1 MRRTAAALLFLLVL
15 APVVTLGFAHWRT
28 VRYDSLIRK
37 QCRRYNL
44 DFHLVK
50 ALVHEESRFDA
61 EARGKKGEL
70 GLMQIKP
77 AVGAEFWER
86 QGKRSFYD
94 PEMLLNPEHNI
105 EVGCWYLRESLDM
118 YRHLPDPTP
127 YGLARYNAG
136 HTRVARWISATSAHP
151 QSKFIDNVDFPR
163 TREYIV
169 RVIGRAHRRSQNY
182 LW

>member
-1 MRRTAAALLFLLVL
+1 MRRTAVALLALLVL
-15 APVVTLGFAHWRT
+15 APVATLGFAHWRT

-37 QCRRYNL
+37 YCSRYEL

-61 EARGKKGEL
+61 DARGKKGEL

-86 QGKRSFYD
+86 HNRPGVYESS
-94 PEMLLNPEHNI
+94 MLLRPEHNI
-105 EVGCWYLRESLDM
+105 EVGCWYLRDSMDM
-118 YRHLPDPTP
+118 YRHLADPRP

-151 QSKFIDNVDFPR
+151 STKFLDNVDFPR

-169 RVIGRAHRRSQNY
+169 RVLDRASRRSQNY